1 MEVSSSSLLTS
12 LGTLHDKIAF
22 LTNTLAAMQRRT
34 YVLTLC
40 IIPSIIRRVCI
51 DLCWQGKFRSTLSW
65 WGGRRR
71 SDSSCAP
78 WIAATSRRASM
89 TYVLNFRVLRW
100 ELVLLRSKPFL
111 TSTVMQWCPQS
122 VSDSLMIAYLASATK
137 NIHAMHE
144 LAHLY
149 TVAGERQ
156 SFGMTTMTW
165 LDLFIASFVH
175 TFL

>member
-1 MEVSSSSLLTS
+1 
-12 LGTLHDKIAF
+12 
-22 LTNTLAAMQRRT
+22 
-34 YVLTLC
+34 
-40 IIPSIIRRVCI
+40 
-51 DLCWQGKFRSTLSW
+51 
-65 WGGRRR
+65 
-71 SDSSCAP
+71 
-78 WIAATSRRASM
+78 M

-156 SFGMTTMTW
+156 SFGMTTMT
-165 LDLFIASFVH
+165 
-175 TFL
+175 